1 MTFLGREEDNLEP
14 RNIHTTPP
22 MQPWMEGKKPE
33 SWVSLIPSV
42 EDCISAKETTSQIS
56 LTEA

>member
-1 MTFLGREEDNLEP
+1 MTFLGREENNLEP
-14 RNIHTTPP
+14 RNIHTTPI

-42 EDCISAKETTSQIS
+42 EDCKSAKETISQIS
-56 LTEA
+56 LIEA